1 MPHPFHDLLDDVQ
14 ALERRN
20 RAVALLFVALSLAVT
35 LAALYIIASYYPRW
49 RAYVAL
55 PVIPGAFYWVIHAG
69 VRPLSVSRLDAATLI
84 DSTLATRNRAATLV
98 ELELSHSSTH
108 KAHIDLLTGQLTSL
122 IPLAVSAKMVNPY
135 KLTKAE
141 RRAVLISISA
151 LLGIAL
157 LILLRPI
164 SAREQFAREIES
176 LLAATPELQ
185 QEAKELTTRAI
196 ETLRDA
202 DASPAAIRSAIQDA
216 RSALTR
222 DPSQSSQ
229 AAITCLV
236 ITPSTRV
243 GDAPRNSPP
252 TRPPETS
259 SPQAQPPESQNKTSQ
274 PQSKESDKKSADSP
288 DTQRK
293 QQEQASS
300 AQSSS
305 SSDKSSQEKGAGQQ
319 RSGDG
324 SQDDSSTQSNQSEN
338 QKDSS
343 EKGETSGDSGQK
355 SQSNES
361 SGKDSEQSNNQQS
374 GGSQGSGSGK
384 GGNGNDPSQESQ
396 EEGTSGGGK
405 GRGGSNKG
413 GEQEQGSDT
422 ADSGSP
428 KEGSSGTSGAQKLSD
443 ALAKAEK
450 SLGEGSDGKENEDP
464 SGKGSKESSA
474 TKKNSKPSTDGR
486 QESEDRSESSK
497 SGSSGSRPGE
507 RKSDEASGKEPNRDA
522 LGKEGSQSND
532 NSKNPDQSSKNGKDT
547 SPSDA
552 KGAESSKQGEQTSQ
566 PGSPETS
573 RRSEKTEDDDKAA
586 NTRGN
591 NDGKG
596 EKSRVVEGKATPR
609 HYEEGG
615 PDGPPGPGLGGK
627 ERFNDVQLGNTQ
639 ESFDARFTGQD
650 ATEEEGKAPAQ
661 PKTTIED
668 LTLSKPKPA
677 VERGEQRIPLEYRDV
692 LR

>member
-20 RAVALLFVALSLAVT
+20 RMVAFLLVALSLVVS
-35 LAALYIIASYYPRW
+35 LSALYVIARFYPRW
-49 RAYVAL
+49 CAYVAL
-55 PVIPGAFYWVIHAG
+55 PAIPAAFYWVLHAG

-141 RRAVLISISA
+141 RRAVLTSITA
-151 LLGIAL
+151 LLGVTL

-185 QEAKELTTRAI
+185 QETKELTTRAI
-196 ETLRDA
+196 ETMRDA
-202 DASPAAIRSAIQDA
+202 EASPATIRSAIQDA
-216 RSALTR
+216 RIALTR
-222 DPSQSSQ
+222 DPSQSSR
-229 AAITCLV
+229 APTTPLV
-236 ITPSTRV
+236 ITPSTRG
-243 GDAPRNSPP
+243 GDAQRKSPP
-252 TRPPETS
+252 TSPPETS
-259 SPQAQPPESQNKTSQ
+259 SPQAQPPESQNKSSQ
-274 PQSKESDKKSADSP
+274 PQSKESNKKSEDSS
-288 DTQRK
+288 DNQRK
-293 QQEQASS
+293 KEEQASS
-300 AQSSS
+300 APSSS
-305 SSDKSSQEKGAGQQ
+305 SSDKTTQEKGAGQQ
-319 RSGDG
+319 RSGEG
-324 SQDDSSTQSNQSEN
+324 SQDDSSTKSNQSEN

-343 EKGETSGDSGQK
+343 DKGEAGGESGQK
-355 SQSNES
+355 SESKES
-361 SGKDSEQSNNQQS
+361 SNKDSEQSNNQQS

-396 EEGTSGGGK
+396 EEGSSGTSGGGN
-405 GRGGSNKG
+405 GGSGSSKG
-413 GEQEQGSDT
+413 DQQEQGSDT

-450 SLGEGSDGKENEDP
+450 SLGEGSDGKENEDQ

-474 TKKNSKPSTDGR
+474 SKKNSKPGTEGR
-486 QESEDRSESSK
+486 EGSQNQSES
-497 SGSSGSRPGE
+497 GSNGSRPGE
-507 RKSDEASGKEPNRDA
+507 RKSSDASGKEPNRDTR
-522 LGKEGSQSND
+522 GKEDSQSND
-532 NSKNPDQSSKNGKDT
+532 NSKNPDQSSKNGKGT

-552 KGAESSKQGEQTSQ
+552 KGAESSKQGEQPSQ

-591 NDGKG
+591 SEGKG

-627 ERFNDVQLGNTQ
+627 ERFNDVQLGNAQ

-677 VERGEQRIPLEYRDV
+677 VERGEQRIPLEYRDI